1 MNNHHRVQMHF
12 EFINPQKLN
21 NPVQNQ
27 PKPVQ
32 TKPKLV
38 QTKPKPVQTK
48 PKLVQIKP
56 KPVQPQPRPVQ
67 LQPRPVQPQPRP
79 VQPQPKPVELQPKP
93 VELQPKP
100 LVTPTTSRYI
110 CNCVKDPSKIEIN
123 DHLVWQ
129 IEQQVKQQQQI
140 VDEWDKEFERMRVR
154 ELEILRTDVIREL
167 DTLIAISNYMLTS

>member
-21 NPVQNQ
+21 KPVQNQ

-32 TKPKLV
+32 TKS
-38 QTKPKPVQTK
+38 
-48 PKLVQIKP
+48 KLVQIKP

-79 VQPQPKPVELQPKP
+79 VQPQQKPIQTKPKTVHPQPKC
-93 VELQPKP
+93 
-100 LVTPTTSRYI
+100 LVTPTPTSRYI
-110 CNCVKDPSKIEIN
+110 CKCVKDPPKNEIN
-123 DHLVWQ
+123 EQLIWQ

-154 ELEILRTDVIREL
+154 ELEMQRTDVIREL
-167 DTLIAISNYMLTS
+167 DTLIAISNYNHTS